1 MYEFMCVVW
10 QLVGSVVGLLLLGSL
25 IFSVVEG
32 FRSKEEVEDD
42 D

>member
-10 QLVGSVVGLLLLGSL
+10 QLVGSVFGLLLLGSL
-25 IFSVVEG
+25 IISVVES
-32 FRSKEEVEDD
+32 FRSKEEAEDD

>member
-10 QLVGSVVGLLLLGSL
+10 QLVGSVLGLLLLGSL
-25 IFSVVEG
+25 IFSVVDA
-32 FRSKEEVEDD
+32 FRNKEEAEDD

>member
-10 QLVGSVVGLLLLGSL
+10 QLVGSIIGLLLLAGL
-25 IFSVVEG
+25 IMGAVES
-32 FRSKEEVEDD
+32 FRSKEEAEDD

>member
-10 QLVGSVVGLLLLGSL
+10 QLVGSVVGLLLLVSL
-25 IFSVVEG
+25 IGATINS
-32 FRSKEEVEDD
+32 FRTEEEAEDD

>member
-10 QLVGSVVGLLLLGSL
+10 QLVGSAVGLLLLGSL
-25 IFSVVEG
+25 IFSVVEA
-32 FRSKEEVEDD
+32 FRTKEEVEDD